1 MNPLKNERGGSLI
14 EFALIS
20 WVLFLVLF
28 GIIEFGL
35 ILYNQA
41 VITNASREGA
51 RYGIVSRVP
60 RHTSA
65 EIIAY
70 VSQAYADKPKT
81 FGTPDFRVIPQL
93 PASSIFGQDL
103 IVDVTWQYD
112 FLLLPNFSSGV
123 LSNPLTLSARTVMK
137 YE

>member
-1 MNPLKNERGGSLI
+1 MNYLAHLNRKDPLYSYLRYD
-14 EFALIS
+14 
-20 WVLFLVLF
+20 
-28 GIIEFGL
+28 
-35 ILYNQA
+35 ILPQ
-41 VITNASREGA
+41 VG
-51 RYGIVSRVP
+51 V
-60 RHTSA
+60 H
-65 EIIAY
+65 
-70 VSQAYADKPKT
+70 
-81 FGTPDFRVIPQL
+81 GTPDFRVIPQL